1 MSDLRRLNPG
11 DARALLALA
20 GSSLLAKR
28 QNALPAQMIVLD
40 GPEATDETLRA
51 TAHRILVEKRL
62 ALGMEKVDFAYLT
75 EGGRD
80 LMG

>member
-1 MSDLRRLNPG
+1 MSDLRRLAPT

-20 GSSLLAKR
+20 GSSLLARR

-51 TAHRILVEKRL
+51 AAHRILAAKRRE
-62 ALGMEKVDFAYLT
+62 AGMEPVDLT
-75 EGGRD
+75 HLVEGGRT
-80 LMG
+80 GG